1 MMICLLIILSYFLI
15 GTVLWASTKHMFEE
29 NKRKHWFTMA
39 VLIWPVITIYFA
51 RKEFSNR

>member
-15 GTVLWASTKHMFEE
+15 GTVLWASTKYLFEE

>member
-15 GTVLWASTKHMFEE
+15 GTVLWASTKHSFEE

-39 VLIWPVITIYFA
+39 VLIWPVITFYFA